1 MTSSYNMR
9 ACLQQHARLTDAELA
24 LTLALARPCAFSEG
38 HQIISSGRSCKRRSA
53 AFRHFLT

>member
-1 MTSSYNMR
+1 MISSYNMR
-9 ACLQQHARLTDAELA
+9 TYLQQHARRTDAGLA